1 MRSEDKMK
9 KVLSIIFFISCLW
22 TDAAMAKSSPLA
34 KVENTIT
41 AAATKA
47 QTVAE
52 QAMTFAET
60 TMANVTKYVEDA
72 KSAAADIKG
81 SVDSVK
87 SAAADIKGSVD
98 SVKGAVTDTVNN
110 AKNMQQT
117 VETGINNVATGNF
130 KPLNNND
137 ASEKVYNVAVEG
149 VGGTIDSNEPTA
161 DMQDKMEKYVNNEDK
176 NDVEAQAAFSETQA
190 EELRLNTSASYARAL
205 VKRYKLQKEGENLLA
220 EMSEKSDDGNI
231 PQVMDKII
239 DVRMRGDARW
249 IGIMQNFANRQ
260 ELETNF
266 RLVNLRSP
274 TKPEEDT
281 SANQNGEAQP

>member
-1 MRSEDKMK
+1 MRSKDKMK

-22 TDAAMAKSSPLA
+22 TDVAMAKSSPLTE
-34 KVENTIT
+34 VENKIT

-52 QAMTFAET
+52 QAMTVAET
-60 TMANVTKYVEDA
+60 TMANVTKYVED
-72 KSAAADIKG
+72 
-81 SVDSVK
+81 VK

-161 DMQDKMEKYVNNEDK
+161 DMQDKMAEKYVNNEDK

-205 VKRYKLQKEGENLLA
+205 VKRYKLQEEGKKLLA

>member
-1 MRSEDKMK
+1 
-9 KVLSIIFFISCLW
+9 
-22 TDAAMAKSSPLA
+22 MAKSSPLA

-41 AAATKA
+41 AAATKV
-47 QTVAE
+47 QTAAE

-60 TMANVTKYVEDA
+60 TMADVTKYVED
-72 KSAAADIKG
+72 
-81 SVDSVK
+81 VK

-98 SVKGAVTDTVNN
+98 SVKGAVTDTVND